1 MFTLNDILKP
11 TLLIL
16 IAIFVLYIY
25 NHLVVKDLKLCCDNT
40 ENYSHYDLVVGIL
53 SSRGNFDL
61 RQSLRESWVGY
72 ARRHSS
78 LNKRL
83 SATLSFS
90 FVMKTDD
97 DCFVNLETILQEMES
112 HNLKNTSKLWWG
124 SFRTDWLIERQGKWA
139 EPDYPGVAYPTFAC
153 GAGSIISSDIV
164 HWLAKNEKSLKRYQG
179 EDVSMGI
186 WLSAIAPEIYKDE
199 RWSCFGDC
207 QMEMFTL
214 PEQDADSLL
223 YLWENFMSCG
233 NPCKC

>member
-40 ENYSHYDLVVGIL
+40 AENYSHYDLVVGIL

-97 DCFVNLETILQEMES
+97 DCFVNLETILQQS
-112 HNLKNTSKLWWG
+112 
-124 SFRTDWLIERQGKWA
+124 
-139 EPDYPGVAYPTFAC
+139 
-153 GAGSIISSDIV
+153 SI
-164 HWLAKNEKSLKRYQG
+164 R
-179 EDVSMGI
+179 
-186 WLSAIAPEIYKDE
+186 LS
-199 RWSCFGDC
+199 
-207 QMEMFTL
+207 
-214 PEQDADSLL
+214 
-223 YLWENFMSCG
+223 
-233 NPCKC
+233 